1 MPATPGQARPLPNAL
16 YFRNQ
21 ELQND
26 ASVEVGRQKCL
37 VRDFALPGCSLP
49 DFRTKQARL
58 SASTASFAAATA
70 GRECMALSFILAP
83 QRSDRR
89 PLSDGRGTPQQQL
102 VDPEDLFD
110 AKIVDATPKAK
121 ELGVRISMT
130 GREAVEA
137 LLKAS
142 SNDR

>member
-1 MPATPGQARPLPNAL
+1 MAAKMKTKAKIRRLIDQVPLCCDLKEVSRLRRTGGDWSMPATPGQARPLPNAL

-58 SASTASFAAATA
+58 SASSASFAAATA
-70 GRECMALSFILAP
+70 GRECIA
-83 QRSDRR
+83 
-89 PLSDGRGTPQQQL
+89 DG
-102 VDPEDLFD
+102 DPTAAGPE
-110 AKIVDATPKAK
+110 
-121 ELGVRISMT
+121 
-130 GREAVEA
+130 
-137 LLKAS
+137 
-142 SNDR
+142 